1 LEIEESAMKLT
12 QGLAFGLAVTM
23 AMTTHYAGAQA
34 PAATVPAMALPPFS
48 ATTNSAEG
56 FSPEKLRALGDEALA
71 KAKASANGSVTTPV
85 ETYPGHYI
93 TISARTKN
101 GGGEFHTHYND
112 IFIVLDGEGTELTG
126 GTIPDIKFDAAGEG
140 RGAAV
145 VGGTP
150 HKLAK
155 GDILHISAA
164 TPHQAIIE
172 PGKSLVMMVIKV
184 HQD

>member
-1 LEIEESAMKLT
+1 MKMMRV
-12 QGLAFGLAVTM
+12 LALMAA
-23 AMTTHYAGAQA
+23 AMTAQYAVAQAA
-34 PAATVPAMALPPFS
+34 PAAAPPIPAVALPPFS
-48 ATTNSAEG
+48 ATTNSAQG
-56 FSPEKLRALGDEALA
+56 FSPEKLRDLTDDALA
-71 KAKASANGSVTTPV
+71 KARASANGSVTIPV

-126 GTIPDIKFDAAGEG
+126 GTIPGIKFDAAEEG
-140 RGAAV
+140 RGPAV

-155 GDILHISAA
+155 GDILHISAG

-172 PGKSLVMMVIKV
+172 PGKYLLMMVIKV

>member
-1 LEIEESAMKLT
+1 MKMMRVLALSA
-12 QGLAFGLAVTM
+12 AV
-23 AMTTHYAGAQA
+23 MTVQYAGAQA
-34 PAATVPAMALPPFS
+34 AAPAAPAAVPTVPAAALPPFS
-48 ATTNSAEG
+48 ATTDSAQG
-56 FSPEKLRALGDEALA
+56 FSPEKLRELTDDALA
-71 KAKASANGSVTTPV
+71 KAKASANGSVTIPV

-93 TISARTKN
+93 TISARTKS

-126 GTIPDIKFDAAGEG
+126 GTIPGVKFDAAEEG
-140 RGAAV
+140 RGPAV

-155 GDILHISAA
+155 GDILHISAG

-172 PGKSLVMMVIKV
+172 PGKYLLMMVIKV